1 MFWLD
6 LFVELFP
13 ALVDVRPFTRR
24 RSKCPQCGSD
34 KVRLTG
40 KKPLGMRT
48 FNYHASN
55 LNAAM
60 PLVYGVTYRC
70 SQCQAT
76 WHKTITE
83 SR

>member
-6 LFVELFP
+6 LLVELFP
-13 ALVDVRPFTRR
+13 ALTDVWPFTRSR
-24 RSKCPQCGSD
+24 LKCPQCGSD
-34 KVRLTG
+34 KVRLTD
-40 KKPLGMRT
+40 KNPLGMRT

-55 LNAAM
+55 LNTTM
-60 PLVYGVTYRC
+60 LLVYEVTYRC